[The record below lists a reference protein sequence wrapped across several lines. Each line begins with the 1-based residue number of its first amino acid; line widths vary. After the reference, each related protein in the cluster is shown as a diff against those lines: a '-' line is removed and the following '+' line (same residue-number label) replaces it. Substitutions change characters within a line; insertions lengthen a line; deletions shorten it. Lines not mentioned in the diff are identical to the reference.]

1 MATLTRHTIKKGGF
15 MNHEPMTPDEI
26 LDMLKRGKNSGY
38 IVGDIPSND
47 AEAGNLALLLHEELK
62 SQANKNQTDS
72 AAGIE
77 SGRQDFVLKL
87 DPKAP
92 FDSNH
97 DRRLEIFLAGP
108 EWSAIFYT
116 VLGCTGGEPFVA
128 GDDINEW
135 TEKHRREFQ
144 RAIPHYPMLGRIWD
158 TYINVSYQA
167 EEITA
172 LKNECLKV
180 KASTS
185 NAIALQGLDKLI
197 YTCDEALKSGLGLY
211 LAAD

>member
-1 MATLTRHTIKKGGF
+1 MRICGAQGYPSQNRFRVRFPAPSIKLNNNLESLF
-15 MNHEPMTPDEI
+15 RLAIFSDFWRCEPE
-26 LDMLKRGKNSGY
+26 
-38 IVGDIPSND
+38 
-47 AEAGNLALLLHEELK
+47 NLALLLHEELK

-135 TEKHRREFQ
+135 TERHRREFQ

-167 EEITA
+167 EEITG

-185 NAIALQGLDKLI
+185 NAMALQGLDKLI